1 MQQRITSQRQRD
13 YLIRLHLPPGE
24 PPPAGHPLV
33 WLLDAPTT
41 WAPMQ
46 QALNAADG
54 PGVAVAGIDWDVD
67 GAVEPGLRRRDFTL
81 PALHPV
87 PPPRGSA
94 HDWGA
99 DGDCAA
105 FLDFLTGDLQPKLL
119 GELPVDPARQTL
131 AGHSLSGLFVL
142 EALLDRPG
150 RFARYVA
157 ASPSIWWDGA
167 RIVEDAR
174 DAHWDGA
181 RPRVLLTVGS
191 EEQAVGPE
199 KPPEVA
205 GGDEPAMLGDPHMVD
220 NASAFAG
227 LLRRRGVDCEF
238 RLFEGEGHGSV
249 LAPAMAAALAFAAA
263 D

>member
-13 YLIRLHLPPGE
+13 YLVRLHLPPGE

-46 QALNAADG
+46 QALNDAGG
-54 PGVAVAGIDWDVD
+54 PDVVVAGIDWDVD
-67 GAVEPGLRRRDFTL
+67 GAVEPGLRRRDFTR

-87 PPPRGSA
+87 PPPRGSER
-94 HDWGA
+94 DWGE
-99 DGDCAA
+99 DGDCGA
-105 FLDFLTGDLQPKLL
+105 FLDFLTGELQPKLL
-119 GELPVDPARQTL
+119 DELPVDPARQTL

-142 EALLDRPG
+142 QALLERPD
-150 RFARYVA
+150 RFAGYVA

-167 RIVEDAR
+167 RIVGDAR
-174 DAHWDGA
+174 AAHWRDA

-191 EEQAVGPE
+191 DEQAVGPE

-205 GGDEPAMLGDPHMVD
+205 GRDEAALLGEPHMVD
-220 NASAFAG
+220 NASAFAE
-227 LLRRRGVDCEF
+227 LLRGRGVDCEF

-249 LAPAMAAALAFAAA
+249 LAPAMAAALAFALG